1 MSPTAAKVSDEN
13 SVEKVLEETPQAS
26 VHGNGAP
33 ADVMD
38 AEENDDVEDEV
49 GGEGPATGECP
60 QLSLSTNG
68 WRLINNG

>member
-13 SVEKVLEETPQAS
+13 NVLEETPQTS

-38 AEENDDVEDEV
+38 AEENDDDVEDEV
-49 GGEGPATGECP
+49 GVEGPATGECS